1 MWLFFPIIITAF
13 DILFKRE
20 QNKADIEKE
29 EIESLDARL
38 EAVKQRLED
47 IEPKAKAKK
56 DRPK

>member
-38 EAVKQRLED
+38 EAIEQRLED
-47 IEPKAKAKK
+47 IEPKTKAKK
-56 DRPK
+56 R